1 MNIVI
6 STVLMKNTA
15 CFHLGF
21 LISWVYGSLLGRKK
35 SLLWRIEMLSLMK
48 WLEPTFVFL
57 FCGSPGVEEK
67 TVGTASSRSFTLLP
81 VLSIYCSSKWLM
93 HNTENR
99 DGVQSFN
106 FMFVNHFLSLRG
118 LYRGNLQES
127 ACNEVETKQGTLE
140 TSCKEYKRNIV
151 LWLVGKTTA
160 LVKTPSQ
167 FC

>member
-1 MNIVI
+1 MNMVI
-6 STVLMKNTA
+6 TPLLFSTVLMKNTA

-21 LISWVYGSLLGRKK
+21 FISWVYGSLLGRKK
-35 SLLWRIEMLSLMK
+35 SLLWRQRMEMLSLMK

-57 FCGSPGVEEK
+57 FCGSSGAEEK

-106 FMFVNHFLSLRG
+106 FMFVNHLLSLRG

-127 ACNEVETKQGTLE
+127 ACNEVETKPGTSE
-140 TSCKEYKRNIV
+140 TSCKELKKEHSFI
-151 LWLVGKTTA
+151 
-160 LVKTPSQ
+160 
-167 FC
+167 C